1 MRFQKTAR
9 STVFFWGASREILNV
24 TLVARRRKHFRGF
37 VGDDFVADLTQKK
50 KYFHTQEFTCIL
62 STSVVTASRHAL
74 WRVVS
79 NQVISALGHCW
90 VHTPHIHRDAPE
102 RDSLFFWSCL
112 LSVTVTPS
120 ALKVVHCNLRHVFG
134 RGLGLACKRF
144 IIHVDPSCGNRSRK
158 NETQHSYK
166 YTSINLI

>member
-9 STVFFWGASREILNV
+9 STVFFWGASRKIFENV

-90 VHTPHIHRDAPE
+90 VHTPHIHAYT
-102 RDSLFFWSCL
+102 L
-112 LSVTVTPS
+112 LSET
-120 ALKVVHCNLRHVFG
+120 LCIFKVVCFPPSWSRQVTWIMSIEALLFNSLGQFTRLRADDRVYDSSH
-134 RGLGLACKRF
+134 
-144 IIHVDPSCGNRSRK
+144 
-158 NETQHSYK
+158 
-166 YTSINLI
+166 